1 MEEEVDSGT
10 NMVEQEDNTGS
21 LSRAQVSRTR
31 PKRLRSKVWD
41 DFTPIYVGGKI
52 AKAECMHCHQVL
64 NSNSSSGTSNLLK
77 HQSTCSPRAKKKPMH
92 PSKGSDPTQRKLS
105 FFPTSQ
111 KKYLDTA
118 DARPEKK
125 DLDLL
130 DIPNDTNQKS
140 HEVNQSVSHE
150 ELGAPEQNDIALP
163 VLGADTKITGQQVEQ
178 NESHDELATAEH
190 TSRALLDNHID
201 NNTKNQSH
209 EELAL
214 PEQVIP
220 TDTSRK
226 NQEACQDGSDAELV
240 RKLAIHGYLPS
251 MMDHGGLRKSVGF
264 LNPTVK
270 IPSYADLMSTF
281 LDVFDNE
288 KAKLKEKFAA
298 LCSRVCLSV
307 YVWHYD
313 PISAFLCL
321 SVHYIDDEWERHQ
334 KIITFRAMDNICNAE
349 EMSDVI
355 LMVIRDWGLCG
366 KVFSIILD
374 DAIIDDSV
382 ASNVKAHLQKEN
394 SSCAD
399 RSLFVVR
406 YGTHLLDQVI
416 QVGLDE
422 LDKIME
428 KSANCPKHTMGPNS
442 SAVHYPN
449 YKYAPSQEDWG
460 EARKMCETLEEFHQY
475 MDTIQCLHAPDHL
488 FDKIQDVKSDLRH
501 GLKYYGDGSYSNMLK
516 KMQQIFKKYWKF
528 CCLHLCMPLVM
539 DPSYSLKH
547 VTNSRH
553 CYKTDT
559 DGYSDD
565 VCDTLLRLFYEY
577 SGHAEDPSCT
587 SSNEDDLSSADC
599 DHYGD
604 QCSKVRPMTEL
615 NQYLHER
622 RYCRGQMSVLQ
633 WWKEHKLT
641 YPTIARMARDILAIP
656 YRTDYEVATTTAKLA
671 ICESGH
677 KHWVEQVV
685 CAQDWFGPDRTSYSL
700 AFLIDMLSHSRINHC
715 LCYRRFCKRDIK
727 Q

>member
-1 MEEEVDSGT
+1 
-10 NMVEQEDNTGS
+10 MVEQEDNTGS
-21 LSRAQVSRTR
+21 LSGALVSRTR

-92 PSKGSDPTQRKLS
+92 LSQGSDPTQRKLS

-111 KKYLDTA
+111 KKCLGTA
-118 DARPEKK
+118 DARTEKK

-130 DIPNDTNQKS
+130 DILNDANQKS
-140 HEVNQSVSHE
+140 EEVYRSVSHE
-150 ELGAPEQNDIALP
+150 ELGAPEQNDIAFPALR
-163 VLGADTKITGQQVEQ
+163 ADTEITGQQVEQ
-178 NESHDELATAEH
+178 NGSHDELAKAEH
-190 TSRALLDNHID
+190 DSRALPDNPI
-201 NNTKNQSH
+201 NENTKDQSH

-214 PEQVIP
+214 PEQ
-220 TDTSRK
+220 DRSH
-226 NQEACQDGSDAELV
+226 CELV

-251 MMDHGGLRKSVGF
+251 MMDHGGLRESVGF

-281 LDVFDNE
+281 LVVFDNE

-307 YVWHYD
+307 YIWHYD
-313 PISAFLCL
+313 QLSAFLCL
-321 SVHYIDDEWERHQ
+321 SVHYIDDEWERRQ

-374 DAIIDDSV
+374 DAFIDDSV

-394 SSCAD
+394 SSCANG
-399 RSLFVVR
+399 SLFVVR
-406 YGTHLLDQVI
+406 YGAHLLDQVI

-428 KSANCPKHTMGPNS
+428 KSANYPKHTMGPNS

-460 EARKMCETLEEFHQY
+460 EARKM
-475 MDTIQCLHAPDHL
+475 
-488 FDKIQDVKSDLRH
+488 
-501 GLKYYGDGSYSNMLK
+501 
-516 KMQQIFKKYWKF
+516 
-528 CCLHLCMPLVM
+528 
-539 DPSYSLKH
+539 
-547 VTNSRH
+547 
-553 CYKTDT
+553 
-559 DGYSDD
+559 
-565 VCDTLLRLFYEY
+565 
-577 SGHAEDPSCT
+577 
-587 SSNEDDLSSADC
+587 
-599 DHYGD
+599 
-604 QCSKVRPMTEL
+604 
-615 NQYLHER
+615 
-622 RYCRGQMSVLQ
+622 
-633 WWKEHKLT
+633 
-641 YPTIARMARDILAIP
+641 
-656 YRTDYEVATTTAKLA
+656 TDYEVATTTARLA

-677 KHWVEQVV
+677 KHWVEQLV
-685 CAQDWFGPDRTSYSL
+685 CAQDWLGPDRSASETSTSD
-700 AFLIDMLSHSRINHC
+700 LID
-715 LCYRRFCKRDIK
+715 
-727 Q
+727 

>member
-21 LSRAQVSRTR
+21 LSRALVSRTK

-52 AKAECMHCHQVL
+52 TKAECMHCHQVF

-77 HQSTCSPRAKKKPMH
+77 HQSTCSPRAQKKPMH
-92 PSKGSDPTQRKLS
+92 QSQGCDPTQRKLS

-111 KKYLDTA
+111 KKCLGTA
-118 DARPEKK
+118 DARPEK
-125 DLDLL
+125 DVDLL
-130 DIPNDTNQKS
+130 HIPNDTNQKS
-140 HEVNQSVSHE
+140 DEVNQSVSHE
-150 ELGAPEQNDIALP
+150 ELGAPEQNDLALP
-163 VLGADTKITGQQVEQ
+163 VLRADTKIKSQQVGQ
-178 NESHDELATAEH
+178 NGSHDELATAEH
-190 TSRALLDNHID
+190 NSLALLDNHID
-201 NNTKNQSH
+201 KNTKNQSH

-226 NQEACQDGSDAELV
+226 NQDACQDGSHAELV

-298 LCSRVCLSV
+298 LCGRVCLSV

-313 PISAFLCL
+313 PLSAFLCL

-334 KIITFRAMDNICNAE
+334 KIITFRAMDTICNAE
-349 EMSDVI
+349 KMSDVI

-374 DAIIDDSV
+374 DAFIDDSV
-382 ASNVKAHLQKEN
+382 ASNVKAHLLKEN
-394 SSCAD
+394 SSCAN

-422 LDKIME
+422 LDKVME
-428 KSANCPKHTMGPNS
+428 KSANCSKHMMGPNS

-475 MDTIQCLHAPDHL
+475 MDTIQCLHAPVHL
-488 FDKIQDVKSDLRH
+488 FDKIQDVKGDLRH

-516 KMQQIFKKYWKF
+516 KMQQMFKKYWKL
-528 CCLHLCMPLVM
+528 CCLHLCLPLVM

-547 VTNSRH
+547 VTNSRR
-553 CYKTDT
+553 YYTNDT

-565 VCDTLLRLFYEY
+565 VRDTLPSLFYEY
-577 SGHAEDPSCT
+577 SGQIEDPSCT
-587 SSNEDDLSSADC
+587 SASKTSKETVVSEDGINEDDLSPAYC

-604 QCSKVRPMTEL
+604 KCNKVRPTTEL
-615 NQYLHER
+615 GHYLHEPG
-622 RYCRGQMSVLQ
+622 YCRGQTSVLQ
-633 WWKEHKLT
+633 WWKEHNLT
-641 YPTIARMARDILAIP
+641 YPTIARMARDKLAIP
-656 YRTDYEVATTTAKLA
+656 YRTNYEVATTTARLA

-677 KHWVEQVV
+677 KHWVEQLV
-685 CAQDWFGPDRTSYSL
+685 CAQDWLGPGRSASETSTSD
-700 AFLIDMLSHSRINHC
+700 LID
-715 LCYRRFCKRDIK
+715 
-727 Q
+727 